1 VIVGLNLLYLL
12 PGIVGGTETYA
23 AGLLH
28 GLSRIEHG
36 ERFVVFVNQESAD
49 WPLPDDARFRRV
61 ICPVRAVS
69 RLARYRYEQLR
80 LPAQARAHGVQ
91 LLHSLGYVA
100 PLRLRCPSV
109 VTVHDVHHLAHGRL
123 RQWPRRLLLGQI
135 VRRSVRR
142 AAAVIADSRYSRDE
156 VARAYGLP
164 ASAIDVV
171 WLAPNHGLSG
181 AAPEDAAAGMPVEGP
196 YVVAFGGITP
206 NKNVARLLEAFAL
219 ARHRHGVSQRLVVV
233 GRLPA
238 SVRPERADGVV
249 ATGYLDEA
257 ALARVLRQADALVF
271 PSLYEGFGL
280 PVLEAMAAGVPVICS
295 NVTAMPEIAGDAA
308 VYFDPRDVGAMA
320 STIALVCRD
329 DALRRDLAARGLV
342 RAAAF
347 SWERA
352 ARETLAVYRRV
363 LASQPAAPAD
373 ANSCPT
379 LP

>member
-363 LASQPAAPAD
+363 LASHPAA
-373 ANSCPT
+373 
-379 LP
+379 